1 MKAGTNLEKVLE
13 SGRFA
18 VTAEAGPPKGT
29 SAAVVQRKGE
39 LLRSCC
45 DAVNVTD
52 NQTAIVR
59 MSSLAGCALLQQQG
73 TESVMQIV
81 CRDRNRIA
89 IQSDVL
95 GAVAL
100 GIGNILCLSG
110 DHQRFGNHP
119 TAKGVFDID
128 SIQLIQTLK
137 NMRDEKKFLSGDDIS
152 GEVPLF
158 IGAAANPFADPFE
171 FRVVRLAKKVKA
183 GADFIQT
190 QAIYDVGKF
199 AKWMEMVTERGLDK
213 ETYILAG
220 VIPIKSAGMA
230 RYMRDYVSGVH
241 VPDEIVTRM
250 EQAESPKEEGVKIIL
265 EVIER
270 LKEIPGVHGIHI
282 MAVSWED
289 IVPQVTE
296 MAGLLPRP
304 IL

>member
-1 MKAGTNLEKVLE
+1 M
-13 SGRFA
+13 
-18 VTAEAGPPKGT
+18 
-29 SAAVVQRKGE
+29 
-39 LLRSCC
+39 
-45 DAVNVTD
+45 
-52 NQTAIVR
+52 
-59 MSSLAGCALLQQQG
+59 
-73 TESVMQIV
+73 
-81 CRDRNRIA
+81 
-89 IQSDVL
+89 
-95 GAVAL
+95 
-100 GIGNILCLSG
+100 
-110 DHQRFGNHP
+110 
-119 TAKGVFDID
+119 
-128 SIQLIQTLK
+128 
-137 NMRDEKKFLSGDDIS
+137 
-152 GEVPLF
+152 
-158 IGAAANPFADPFE
+158 
-171 FRVVRLAKKVKA
+171 VRLAKKVKA